1 MQYLGEM
8 ISLAVAVLWT
18 ATALFADQA
27 SHRIGAMSTN
37 VFRMVFSAVLLAAM
51 LWVAVGRPWPA
62 YADGATWLWM
72 GLSALVGYVFG
83 DFCLFNS
90 YIVIG
95 ARFGQLFMTLAPP
108 FAALAGWAMLGES
121 LSWKSW
127 LAMTVTL
134 TGIAISILSRSGE
147 EGHRRLALKLPV
159 KGVLLG
165 IGAGLGQGVGLVLS
179 KIGMQHYAAALPADA
194 PAAFGW
200 AMPFASTMI
209 RSLTGAAGFLLLMAA
224 GGRLPQLRSAVRD
237 REGMKFTALTTLF
250 GPFIGVSLS
259 LMAVQY
265 ARAGIAS
272 TLMALTPVLIL
283 FPYALLYKQKITPK
297 EILGVCVSMTGV
309 ALFFLL

>member
-1 MQYLGEM
+1 MQYLGEI
-8 ISLAVAVLWT
+8 ISLLVAVLWT

-37 VFRMVFSAVLLAAM
+37 FFRMVFSAILLAGL
-51 LWVAVGRPWPA
+51 LWIVIGHPYPA
-62 YADGATWLWM
+62 FADGKTWLWM

-83 DFCLFNS
+83 DYCLFNS

-108 FAALAGWAMLGES
+108 FAAIAGWALLGET

-127 LAMTVTL
+127 LAMAVTL
-134 TGIAISILSRSGE
+134 TGIAISILNRSGAD
-147 EGHRRLALKLPV
+147 HHLRLKLPF

-194 PAAFGW
+194 PAAFDW

-209 RSLTGAAGFLLLMAA
+209 RSLTGMVGFFVLLALMRKLPELRAALKNGA
-224 GGRLPQLRSAVRD
+224 
-237 REGMKFTALTTLF
+237 GMKYTGLTTLF

-283 FPYALLYKQKITPK
+283 FPYALIYKQKITPK
-297 EILGVCVSMTGV
+297 EILGVIISMTGV

>member
-1 MQYLGEM
+1 MHYLGEI
-8 ISLAVAVLWT
+8 ISLVVAVMWT

-27 SHRIGAMSTN
+27 SRRIGAMSTN
-37 VFRMVFSAVLLAAM
+37 LFRMVFSAILLAGL
-51 LWVAVGRPWPA
+51 LWIAVGHPYPA
-62 YADGATWLWM
+62 FADGKTWLWM

-95 ARFGQLFMTLAPP
+95 ARFGQLFMTLAPV
-108 FAALAGWAMLGES
+108 FAAIAGWALLGET
-121 LSWKSW
+121 LSWKSV
-127 LAMTVTL
+127 LAMAVTL
-134 TGIAISILSRSGE
+134 SGIAISILSRSRD
-147 EGHRRLALKLPV
+147 GHRLTLRLPR

-165 IGAGLGQGVGLVLS
+165 IGAGMGQGVGLVLS
-179 KIGMQHYAAALPADA
+179 KIGMQHYEAALPADA
-194 PAAFGW
+194 SAAFSW

-209 RSLTGAAGFLLLMAA
+209 RSLTGMVGFFVLMAVF
-224 GGRLPQLRSAVRD
+224 GMLPQLRAAVHNRT
-237 REGMKFTALTTLF
+237 GMKFTALTTLF

-265 ARAGIAS
+265 AHAGIAS

-283 FPYALLYKQKITPK
+283 LPYALIYKQKITPK
-297 EILGVCVSMTGV
+297 EILGVIVSMTGV